1 MLEYVKAWLM
11 RPDCPQCG
19 HRAMKPVKRTPPF
32 VAGRERGGYKYVC
45 AKCGAVVDLPMHILI
60 RMRAGGGRL

>member
-1 MLEYVKAWLM
+1 
-11 RPDCPQCG
+11 
-19 HRAMKPVKRTPPF
+19 MKPVKRTPPF
-32 VAGRERGGYKYVC
+32 VSGRERGGYKYVC